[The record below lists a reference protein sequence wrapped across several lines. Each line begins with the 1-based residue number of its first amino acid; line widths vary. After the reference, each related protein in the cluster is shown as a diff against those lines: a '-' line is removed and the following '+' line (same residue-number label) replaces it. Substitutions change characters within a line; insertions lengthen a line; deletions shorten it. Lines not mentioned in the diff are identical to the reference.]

1 MNHSLRET
9 MKKLLVLS
17 LAGIMMLAVTACT
30 VSSSS
35 FSMVS
40 KMDNTIEIKAS
51 NCDTDTTS
59 DGSIQV
65 GDAEVLVLEAALT
78 SGKLNIRVLADGKDK
93 NAAADAEQEI
103 SGNDTAE
110 LSVPGAGA
118 YNVLCF
124 VLEEGTS
131 GTVKIYTKA
140 AETTAAVK
148 ETETEVA
155 AEESETEAAAEESE
169 ADLEVAD
176 DGEEGMPALQG
187 AAMAVDDFLVREWG
201 ELRDVTYTL
210 DENTI
215 YVSLWADGINNATID
230 DVTNWDEVTNM
241 FDYLADGCADIMKDA
256 GLEDGLV
263 RLHLVS
269 DETNDAYLI
278 YENKDVVWDYFAN
291 ENDGADVQGGESGG
305 YLIMS
310 EEEQKAAIADY
321 VGCDAENLEYVG
333 DGTYNNEES
342 VSVYSYVDNGGGEA
356 DIRFLLF
363 DDGIVLGYTPDGNV
377 ISVEGYF
384 AQ

>member
-1 MNHSLRET
+1 MNHSLRKN
-9 MKKLLVLS
+9 MKKLLIMS
-17 LAGIMMLAVTACT
+17 LAGILTLAATACT

-51 NCDTDTTS
+51 NCNTDTTS

-65 GDAEVLVLEAALT
+65 GAAEVLVVESSLT

-93 NAAADAEQEI
+93 NAAADAEQEF
-103 SGNDTAE
+103 SGNDTGE
-110 LSVPGAGA
+110 LSVPGEGA
-118 YNVLCF
+118 YDIYCY

-131 GTVKIYTKA
+131 GTMKIYTKA

-148 ETETEVA
+148 ETETEAA
-155 AEESETEAAAEESE
+155 AEESETEAAEESE
-169 ADLEVAD
+169 ADLDVAD
-176 DGEEGMPALQG
+176 DGEEGMPALQE
-187 AAMAVDDFLVREWG
+187 AAIAVDDYLVREWG

-215 YVSLWADGINNATID
+215 YVSLWADGINNETID

-291 ENDGADVQGGESGG
+291 ESDGADVQGGESGG

-333 DGTYNNEES
+333 DGTYNNEEA

-377 ISVEGYF
+377 ITVEGYF

>member
-1 MNHSLRET
+1 
-9 MKKLLVLS
+9 
-17 LAGIMMLAVTACT
+17 
-30 VSSSS
+30 
-35 FSMVS
+35 VS

-65 GDAEVLVLEAALT
+65 GAAEVLVVESSLT

-93 NAAADAEQEI
+93 NAAADAEQEF
-103 SGNDTAE
+103 SGNDTGE
-110 LSVPGAGA
+110 LSVPGEGA
-118 YNVLCF
+118 YDIYCY

-148 ETETEVA
+148 ETETEAA
-155 AEESETEAAAEESE
+155 AEETETEAADESE
-169 ADLEVAD
+169 ADLDVAD
-176 DGEEGMPALQG
+176 DGEEGMPALQE
-187 AAMAVDDFLVREWG
+187 AAIAVDDLLVREWG

-215 YVSLWADGINNATID
+215 YVSLWADGINNETID

-263 RLHLVS
+263 RLHFVS

-291 ENDGADVQGGESGG
+291 ESDGADVQGGESGG

-321 VGCDAENLEYVG
+321 VGCDADNLEYVG